1 MIDKKI
7 KELRLKNNLT
17 QKELA
22 SFLNLTPKM
31 ISFYELGERT
41 PPMDIVLKL
50 ADYFKVSTDYLL
62 KGEKN
67 IPNQESTQYKK
78 RGIKIPVLGRIQA
91 GIPVEAIEEI
101 IDYEEIDEEL
111 AKTGDF
117 FCLQIKGDSMAP
129 RMLEG
134 DVVVVRKQPD
144 LENGQIGIVL
154 VNGQDATIKKVVKHE
169 TGISLVA
176 FNTAYPTR
184 IFTFEDIETLPVV
197 ILGRVVELRGKF

>member
-1 MIDKKI
+1 MNTSDIL
-7 KELRLKNNLT
+7 KELRLKKGVS
-17 QKELA
+17 QKEIADYLGMDRTTYVKYESGA
-22 SFLNLTPKM
+22 SKPTRK
-31 ISFYELGERT
+31 
-41 PPMDIVLKL
+41 LKQI
-50 ADYFKVSTDYLL
+50 ADYFGVTTDYIL
-62 KGEKN
+62 GREKN